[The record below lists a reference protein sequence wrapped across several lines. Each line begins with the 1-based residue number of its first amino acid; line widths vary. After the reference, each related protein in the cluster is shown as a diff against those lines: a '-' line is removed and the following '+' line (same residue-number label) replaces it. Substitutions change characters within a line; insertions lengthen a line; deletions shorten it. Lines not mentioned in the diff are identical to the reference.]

1 MPTDDEVVETASAA
15 AEDVVFARYDVGAV
29 EDLDVTV
36 TFEDGVLDVDV
47 YVNAP
52 DSRQDEAQV
61 ADDAALAARA
71 AVDDLFEESAPA
83 TERAVTRCSTDTAN
97 GQSWHRRLGPR
108 SGRSRT
114 RFGTRSA
121 KH

>member
-1 MPTDDEVVETASAA
+1 MPTDDEVVETASTA
-15 AEDVVFARYDVGAV
+15 AEDVVFSRYDVSAV

-61 ADDAALAARA
+61 ADAAALAARA
-71 AVDDLFEESAPA
+71 AVDDLFEE
-83 TERAVTRCSTDTAN
+83 
-97 GQSWHRRLGPR
+97 
-108 SGRSRT
+108 
-114 RFGTRSA
+114 
-121 KH
+121 

>member
-15 AEDVVFARYDVGAV
+15 AEDVVFSRYDVGAV

-71 AVDDLFEESAPA
+71 AVDDLFEE
-83 TERAVTRCSTDTAN
+83 
-97 GQSWHRRLGPR
+97 
-108 SGRSRT
+108 
-114 RFGTRSA
+114 
-121 KH
+121 